1 MTNIITITSL
11 ISENRCYEEIR
22 NLRWSLGFICPHCQS
37 KHVIKKGHHTKQTA
51 GQRYQCKACQKRFDD
66 LTGTV
71 LAGHHQPVTV
81 WVLCLYF
88 MGLNLSNSQ
97 IAEELDLNL
106 SDTHQMCSTLRS
118 MVDEKKAHPHCKTKS
133 NLTKPTLWL
142 DIKGNQQK

>member
-1 MTNIITITSL
+1 MTTIITITSL
-11 ISENRCYEEIR
+11 ISESRCYEEIR

-37 KHVIKKGHHTKQTA
+37 EHVIKKGHHTNQTA
-51 GQRYQCKACQKRFDD
+51 RQRYQCKACLKRFDD

-71 LAGHHQPVTV
+71 LAGHHQAVTV

-118 MVDEKKAHPHCKTKS
+118 MVDEKKAHQHCKTKS
-133 NLTKPTLWL
+133 NLMKPTLWL

>member
-22 NLRWSLGFICPHCQS
+22 NLRWPLGVVCPHCPS
-37 KHVIKKGHHTKQTA
+37 EHVIKKGHHTNQMA
-51 GQRYQCKACQKRFDD
+51 RQRYQCKACLKRFDD

-71 LAGHHQPVTV
+71 LAGHHQPITV

-106 SDTHQMCSTLRS
+106 SDTHHMCSTLRS
-118 MVDEKKAHPHCKTKS
+118 MVDEKKVPQHCKTKL
-133 NLTKPTLWL
+133 NLTKPMLWL